1 MLADY
6 ELFTMVNAKIAEL
19 VNTAQQELGIEID
32 MIISN
37 TDKYENTR
45 DESIEIALGCSK
57 GLKSERYYF
66 NAIND
71 EKSEYFQLAD
81 KYFNEPVRYY
91 EEVGTVDRFSLGNLP
106 VAFHIQVQTFRRI
119 ITIYKV
125 GYGVKNE
132 PIFTKIETIDMKPSK
147 FQKKIKEVVGA

>member
-45 DESIEIALGCSK
+45 DESVEIAIRSSK
-57 GLKSERYYF
+57 G
-66 NAIND
+66 
-71 EKSEYFQLAD
+71 
-81 KYFNEPVRYY
+81 
-91 EEVGTVDRFSLGNLP
+91 
-106 VAFHIQVQTFRRI
+106 
-119 ITIYKV
+119 
-125 GYGVKNE
+125 
-132 PIFTKIETIDMKPSK
+132 
-147 FQKKIKEVVGA
+147 